1 MLIIYKLLTI
11 LFYPFLVFIIFIR
24 KFFNKEDAIRYKE
37 KIFVEKNLIKK
48 NNQKKLIWFHSA
60 SIGETQSII
69 PLIERFIKYDHNIN
83 ILITTITLSSGKLI
97 SQKFKNNKNINH
109 RYLPL
114 DLNFLANKFLF
125 NWQPDVAL
133 FVDSEIWP
141 NLLQEIKKRKIP
153 LILLNGRITS
163 RTFSKWSLILS
174 TARKIFSLFDLCLIA
189 NEETKKYLLK
199 FNARDIRYIGNLKFS
214 ANHEIDK
221 KKIYNKIF
229 SSEKKIWC
237 AVSTHKGEDEFM
249 IKTHLKLKI
258 KQDNIIT
265 IIIPRH
271 INRVKNIESICKRYN
286 LVFQTLSEKENIKDG
301 NEIIIINSYGKVSEY
316 LKLCE
321 SVFIGKSLM
330 KKLSSVGGQNPI
342 EAAKLGCKIYHGPYT
357 YNFREIYELLN
368 RYKISEQIDSEIDL
382 AEKLKIDFD
391 NNLKIKNQNAIK
403 NINELGEDILDKTFQ
418 HIKRYI

>member
-11 LFYPFLVFIIFIR
+11 LFYPFLIFIIFIR

>member
-11 LFYPFLVFIIFIR
+11 LFYPFLIFIIFIR

-37 KIFVEKNLIKK
+37 KIFVEKNLLKK
-48 NNQKKLIWFHSA
+48 NSQKKLIWFHSA